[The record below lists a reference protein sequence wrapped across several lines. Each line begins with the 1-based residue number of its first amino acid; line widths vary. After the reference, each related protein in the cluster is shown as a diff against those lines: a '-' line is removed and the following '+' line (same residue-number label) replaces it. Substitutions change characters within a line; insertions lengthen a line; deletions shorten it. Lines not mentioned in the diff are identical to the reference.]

1 MEQVQIRERFTRWIE
16 DTKELFALLP
26 ELLDHD
32 QQLTAKSDHA
42 EQETERLR
50 RELTE
55 LRKELAEAKTSGGDL
70 RREHDDVQK
79 ELEALRRENEQLRTD
94 KDDAGQALAKV
105 LETVQATNQIAQRL
119 GVTRSP
125 FARRDAPAALRSPAR
140 PARVAHAGVAG
151 ATSPGRGRATWC
163 PSAGRR

>member
-70 RREHDDVQK
+70 RREYDDVQK

-125 FARRDAPAALRSPAR
+125 FARRDAPAPTAPQPA
-140 PARVAHAGVAG
+140 PHE
-151 ATSPGRGRATWC
+151 
-163 PSAGRR
+163 

>member
-79 ELEALRRENEQLRTD
+79 ELDALRRENEQLRTD

-125 FARRDAPAALRSPAR
+125 FARRDAPAPTAPQPA
-140 PARVAHAGVAG
+140 PHE
-151 ATSPGRGRATWC
+151 
-163 PSAGRR
+163 

>member
-55 LRKELAEAKTSGGDL
+55 LRKELAEARTSGGDL

-125 FARRDAPAALRSPAR
+125 FARRDAPAPTAPQPA
-140 PARVAHAGVAG
+140 PHE
-151 ATSPGRGRATWC
+151 
-163 PSAGRR
+163 